1 MILGPLEPHQNDA
14 GQYRVTCVATEGVK
28 KLCYQPAVV
37 DNPNMAQ
44 GRGVPQLDPALEAV
58 VGAID
63 ALTERQD
70 GGPGVV
76 LTLGG
81 LVISGTIIPDW
92 QWFDDV
98 EHAAR
103 AAFVVHVGG
112 SIDNEHGGWARLFK
126 GAAESLANDHAE
138 RRVAREVTESLPDRY
153 QYLVAQQDQTT
164 YIHLTEARVVAPG
177 VNPLPAAGMHW
188 RGRLSE
194 ISGWSFGHLGVG
206 PPTVPSE
213 PPAAPTQDVDH
224 YM

>member
-1 MILGPLEPHQNDA
+1 
-14 GQYRVTCVATEGVK
+14 
-28 KLCYQPAVV
+28 
-37 DNPNMAQ
+37 MAQ
-44 GRGVPQLDPALEAV
+44 GSSIPQIDQALEVV
-58 VGAID
+58 VGVIN
-63 ALTERQD
+63 ALTDRQD

-112 SIDNEHGGWARLFK
+112 CIDDEHGGWARLFQ
-126 GAAESLANDHAE
+126 GAAESVAKDHAE
-138 RRVAREVTESLPDRY
+138 RRAARKVIDGLPDRY
-153 QYLVAQQDQTT
+153 QRLVARKDQTV
-164 YIHLTEARVVAPG
+164 YIHLAEARVVAAG

-194 ISGWSFGHLGVG
+194 ISGWSFGHFGVE
-206 PPTVPSE
+206 PPTA
-213 PPAAPTQDVDH
+213 PAQDPDH